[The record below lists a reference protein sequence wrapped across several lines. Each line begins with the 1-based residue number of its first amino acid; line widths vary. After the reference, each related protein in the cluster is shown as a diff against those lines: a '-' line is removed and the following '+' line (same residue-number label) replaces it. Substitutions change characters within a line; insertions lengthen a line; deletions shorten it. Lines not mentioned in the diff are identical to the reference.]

1 MEFVLTFLS
10 FAFSHFEMMDSEDIS
25 LFTAENSRWS
35 DFVADGQSQE
45 ETSLYG

>member
-1 MEFVLTFLS
+1 MELVLTFPG
-10 FAFSHFEMMDSEDIS
+10 FAFSHFEMIDSEDIS

-35 DFVADGQSQE
+35 DFVADGHSLE